1 MRKTKR
7 GGRKHRGTRRARRC
21 MYGGAATVL
30 SPAAVND
37 TSMSGPS
44 KMNLAQGDQYLQFHE
59 GQHGGGGYQHNF
71 GAPVTASTTTD
82 VNHTIAR
89 DAVQIDALRSIQ
101 GMSDQSGGGR
111 RRKGR
116 RVTRHTRSNAKSH
129 AKILKML
136 RQLSKRM
143 KRRARSQRGGAG
155 CGVMPRQ
162 AGGAGYQVGPPGDY
176 GSSSMLLSPSQ
187 EAIALRGMNTV
198 EWKLAENPSSFAPNM
213 AK

>member
-1 MRKTKR
+1 
-7 GGRKHRGTRRARRC
+7 
-21 MYGGAATVL
+21 MYGGAASVL

-59 GQHGGGGYQHNF
+59 GQHGGGGYQNNF

-89 DAVQIDALRSIQ
+89 DAVQVEALRSIQ

-136 RQLSKRM
+136 RQLSKKM
-143 KRRARSQRGGAG
+143 KRRARSQRGGQGCGAMPKQAGGAG
-155 CGVMPRQ
+155 CGTMPKQ

-176 GSSSMLLSPSQ
+176 GSSSMLLNPSQ

-198 EWKLAENPSSFAPNM
+198 EWKLAESPSSFAPNM
-213 AK
+213 SR